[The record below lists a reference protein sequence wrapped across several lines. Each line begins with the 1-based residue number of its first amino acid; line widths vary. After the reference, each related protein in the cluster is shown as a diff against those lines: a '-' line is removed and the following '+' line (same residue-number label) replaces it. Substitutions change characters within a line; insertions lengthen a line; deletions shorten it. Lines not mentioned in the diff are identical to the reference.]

1 MMKPNSIL
9 GSYLIKQTILN
20 FLFVLAV
27 ICAII
32 MMFDMI
38 EILRKTSGRHDVS
51 VGFLLQYDDS
61 FLAVEQN
68 E

>member
-1 MMKPNSIL
+1 MKPNSIL

-51 VGFLLQYDDS
+51 VGFCC
-61 FLAVEQN
+61 N
-68 E
+68 MW

>member
-38 EILRKTSGRHDVS
+38 EILRKMMCQS
-51 VGFLLQYDDS
+51 VFCC
-61 FLAVEQN
+61 N
-68 E
+68 MW

>member
-1 MMKPNSIL
+1 MKPNSIL

-38 EILRKTSGRHDVS
+38 EILRKRRAGMMCRS
-51 VGFLLQYDDS
+51 VFCC
-61 FLAVEQN
+61 N
-68 E
+68 MW

>member
-51 VGFLLQYDDS
+51 VGFCC
-61 FLAVEQN
+61 N
-68 E
+68 MW